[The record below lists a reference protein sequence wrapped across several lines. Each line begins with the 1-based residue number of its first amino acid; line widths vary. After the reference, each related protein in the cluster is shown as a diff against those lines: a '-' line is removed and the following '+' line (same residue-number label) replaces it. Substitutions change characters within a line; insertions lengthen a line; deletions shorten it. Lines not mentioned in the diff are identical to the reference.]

1 MPDLIDR
8 HFAGMD
14 LDIRKK
20 YSGYS
25 RYMDQKVTPD
35 VLSFIADCILNLPD
49 RDVFSTRDIWDLRYF
64 EKNTVAVFAKPPP
77 SERLAGA
84 EYNKFIG
91 QPIKA
96 LAYAGVLAETRP
108 SGNRYRYS
116 IADEK
121 LLDHISWNERGA
133 LGFLQ
138 KYIAKV
144 LSDSGFMGRYDRY
157 REQMSKQYD
166 PEHFHAL
173 KSSFEKFMHGNTN
186 INQVV
191 EIRRIFPK
199 VLNPLA
205 VRDGLPGAERGRVS
219 RYPFVYSDLMYNR
232 INMRDRSAK
241 KPKGVTRQEHHA
253 RNVMAVGEQVRL
265 RAEYRLYSV
274 RKTVEKVRALLSGAE
289 PGLGERRAATHAH
302 HIFPRKRH
310 PQFEAYPENLIML
323 TPGQHLSE
331 AHPNSKTSQVDPDRQ
346 IQYLLAQCDKIA
358 ASLRKGETL
367 YSKKRLVEM
376 LDGGLGLRV
385 TLRDSYA
392 KIKAELRACLSRP

>member
-14 LDIRKK
+14 LDIRKR

-49 RDVFSTRDIWDLRYF
+49 REVFSIRDVWGLRYF
-64 EKNTVAVFAKPPP
+64 EKNTVAIFAKPRP
-77 SERLAGA
+77 SERLASA
-84 EYNKFIG
+84 EYDKFIG
-91 QPIKA
+91 QPVKA
-96 LAYAGVLAETRP
+96 LAYAGVLAEIRP
-108 SGNRYRYS
+108 SGSRYRYS
-116 IADEK
+116 IADK
-121 LLDHISWNERGA
+121 RLLDHISWNERGA

-138 KYIAKV
+138 RYIAKV
-144 LSDSGFMGRYDRY
+144 LADSGFMGRYDRY
-157 REQMSKQYD
+157 RERMSEQYD
-166 PEHFHAL
+166 PKHFEAL
-173 KSSFEKFMHGNTN
+173 KSSFEKFMLGNTN

-191 EIRRIFPK
+191 EMRRIFPK

-219 RYPFVYSDLMYNR
+219 PHSFVYSDLMYNR
-232 INMRDRSAK
+232 INVRDRSAR
-241 KPKGVTRQEHHA
+241 KPKGVTRREHDA
-253 RNVMAVGEQVRL
+253 RSVLEAGEQVRL

-274 RKTVEKVRALLSGAE
+274 RKTVEKVRVLLSSAD
-289 PGLGERRAATHAH
+289 PALGERRAAKHAH

-323 TPGQHLSE
+323 TPDQHLSE
-331 AHPNSKTSQVDPDRQ
+331 AHPSSKTSQVDPDRQ
-346 IQYLLAQCDKIA
+346 IQYLLAQCDRIA

-392 KIKAELRACLSRP
+392 KIKAELRARLSRP